1 LKFVL
6 AYDTALDINSNP
18 LHNTTE
24 TTRHWSTLNTMASF
38 EPIVALST
46 KAKALAQHLLDQQFT
61 KLPEYLQPYVPFL
74 QGLFLGAAASVGIGN
89 SIYRYLQ
96 QRNQSKLQLAIFH
109 VLRTLENNPNLGVM
123 LQNPERL
130 ALALEA
136 EVMYMIPALLTR
148 SEGDEA
154 LKELKRKV
162 RSEQLDLH
170 RHVRPVI
177 DDPRKQR
184 TKVHA
189 YGTDYG
195 FIDRRRP
202 ESSSQVVSTAT
213 VQTPSTATTMGPFQ
227 SAAAPEVNE
236 DENPAYEEYESGE
249 DDQQFTPYTAPTWQK
264 LSIGRLKYEVP
275 TDSSD
280 DEEGEDLPFLPDAE
294 LPQTLESYVLTPS
307 AEAARSGYGFKY
319 DDWSDT
325 SSEDDILTPSAEAAK
340 SGFGFKFDDWSGTSC
355 SEHKYTP
362 SEHALFPPVITT
374 REFAPEQKD
383 LALKPKKS
391 LIDRAMESAF
401 DPNSPE
407 NRHLPVSHF
416 DKAEACGVRA
426 RKGKAIKPRTVLPR
440 TPPTRGFLSVN
451 RDQILR
457 GTSLSPVDEGN
468 SIHRGQSGKT
478 SYRVAETRKFH
489 AEIKAQRTDTVQVRG
504 KQPVKTPERS
514 PGQLEIEALAQEI
527 REDEEALGFT
537 VPTPSISN
545 RFIAAAKVDIPRKS
559 QSSEYDRLR
568 NIGDFF
574 KKSASPVPVE
584 TPSTKSDTLQQ
595 AQFHDDYE
603 DSSLIPVELIELV
616 KAQQEQQDATPWD
629 SPILKLSP
637 SESEASVT
645 SESHLDD
652 TQSSLSAQ
660 SRPVTPEAN
669 RSSPDV
675 VCAGPR
681 SPKKIPYASA
691 PSQVLAI
698 AAEQVAACPSSQGLN
713 IKLSP
718 DRTAAMISNPAPP
731 ATPTPVKYPRDCS
744 SRIPKGP
751 KSHKISE
758 PAGVSK
764 RDPSYPPK
772 TPVRVPKEKKM
783 DSMRHSSRKTA
794 YKGIFGR

>member
-1 LKFVL
+1 
-6 AYDTALDINSNP
+6 
-18 LHNTTE
+18 
-24 TTRHWSTLNTMASF
+24 MASF

-46 KAKALAQHLLDQQFT
+46 KAKALAQHLLNQQFT

-109 VLRTLENNPNLGVM
+109 VLRTLENDPNLSVM
-123 LQNPERL
+123 LQNSERL
-130 ALALEA
+130 GLALEA
-136 EVMYMIPALLTR
+136 EVMYMIPELLTR
-148 SEGDEA
+148 SEGDKA

-189 YGTDYG
+189 YETDYD
-195 FIDRRRP
+195 FIGRRCP
-202 ESSSQVVSTAT
+202 ESSSQVVPTTT
-213 VQTPSTATTMGPFQ
+213 VQTPSTTTTMGPFQ
-227 SAAAPEVNE
+227 FAAAPEVNK

-264 LSIGRLKYEVP
+264 FSNGRLKYEVP

-294 LPQTLESYVLTPS
+294 LPQTLENYVLTPS

-340 SGFGFKFDDWSGTSC
+340 SGFSFDWSGTSC
-355 SEHKYTP
+355 SEHKSTP
-362 SEHALFPPVITT
+362 SEHTLSS
-374 REFAPEQKD
+374 EQKD

-416 DKAEACGVRA
+416 EKAEACGVRA

-489 AEIKAQRTDTVQVRG
+489 AEIKAQRTDTVQVRD

-537 VPTPSISN
+537 VPTPSIAN
-545 RFIAAAKVDIPRKS
+545 RFIAAAKVGIPRKS

-574 KKSASPVPVE
+574 KRSASPVPVE
-584 TPSTKSDTLQQ
+584 SPSPPVSVETSSTKSYNLQQ

-603 DSSLIPVELIELV
+603 DNALIPVELVELV
-616 KAQQEQQDATPWD
+616 KAQQQQQDATPWD

-645 SESHLDD
+645 SELHLDD

-669 RSSPDV
+669 RSSPDI

-681 SPKKIPYASA
+681 SPKKTPYASA

-698 AAEQVAACPSSQGLN
+698 AAEQVEACPSSQGLN

-718 DRTAAMISNPAPP
+718 DRIAAMISNPAPP

-744 SRIPKGP
+744 SKIPKGP